1 METRHAKAACFTLH
15 FHATREKRDAPV
27 APEAKPEGTMASRR
41 KHLEQAAAWKRS
53 ERNAWI
59 ALGAGVLVAIALFV
73 GWNILLLSGTM
84 QNSIFVLLLAF
95 LIAFILGTF
104 GNKVAKASRE
114 CRKILMAHDLSN
126 EDLKEYMRAHKG

>member
-1 METRHAKAACFTLH
+1 MRARTRRKA
-15 FHATREKRDAPV
+15 EKP
-27 APEAKPEGTMASRR
+27 MASRR
-41 KHLEQAAAWKRS
+41 KYLEQAAAWKRS

-59 ALGAGVLVAIALFV
+59 ALGIGVAIAIALFV
-73 GWNILLLSGTM
+73 GWNVLLLSGVM

-114 CRKILMAHDLSN
+114 CRRILMAHDLTN
-126 EDLKEYMRAHKG
+126 EDLKEYMRAQRG